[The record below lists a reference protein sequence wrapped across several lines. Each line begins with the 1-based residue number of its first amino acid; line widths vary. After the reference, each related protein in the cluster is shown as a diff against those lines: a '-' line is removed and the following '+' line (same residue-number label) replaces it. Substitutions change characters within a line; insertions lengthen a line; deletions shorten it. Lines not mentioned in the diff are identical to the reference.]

1 MWTDSRRGPG
11 TIPHLLL
18 GVLRIGETTE
28 RMSARSVAHP
38 ILSGEALDVIYAHA
52 RRDYPNECCGIV
64 YGPRS
69 QPVANRV
76 ICCKNI
82 QNRMHADDPA
92 RYLRDARRA
101 YCLDERDMVALQK
114 SLRGDTPAKI
124 VYHSHV
130 EVGAYFSVADQ
141 EGALFDGE
149 PAYPIEYVV
158 VDIRAVGTSTAKQF
172 AWDAEQ
178 RIYIEV
184 RAYT

>member
-1 MWTDSRRGPG
+1 MSRR
-11 TIPHLLL
+11 
-18 GVLRIGETTE
+18 
-28 RMSARSVAHP
+28 SVSHP
-38 ILSGEALDVIYAHA
+38 ILTGEALEAIYAHA

-69 QPVANRV
+69 QRAANRA

-101 YCLDERDMVALQK
+101 YSFGKGDIAALQK
-114 SLRGDTPAKI
+114 SLGGDTPAKI
-124 VYHSHV
+124 IYHSHV
-130 EVGAYFSVADQ
+130 DVGAYFSVADQ

-149 PAYPIEYVV
+149 PAYPVEYVV
-158 VDIRAVGTSTAKQF
+158 VDIRTDKTCTAKQF
-172 AWDAEQ
+172 AWNVKQ